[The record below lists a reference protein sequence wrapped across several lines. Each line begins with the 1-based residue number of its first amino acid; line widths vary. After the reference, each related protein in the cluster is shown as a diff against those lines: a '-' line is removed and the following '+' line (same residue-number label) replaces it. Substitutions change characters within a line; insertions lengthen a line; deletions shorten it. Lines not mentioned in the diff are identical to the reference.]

1 MLHVTVEG
9 KPVKMLVDTGATY
22 SSINTALPVSSLSK
36 KTTTLVG
43 FSGQPRTL
51 PFTKPLET
59 VITRTGCRL
68 WHKYIH
74 STDTPIN
81 LMGRDLLSAVQ
92 ARILCGP
99 EGVIIQF
106 PDGISI
112 QCSQQ
117 LQQHG
122 QWLMAPLPA
131 EAETATI
138 YWARLEPETPAGG
151 GVFSTYLLWK
161 PWICSL
167 APYHPPVDPLHCT
180 LYYDRKSDDVYRDL
194 FEEIEGHM
202 WDLTSSCI
210 LIGKEGVAAA
220 TELTPEQMQWFKMTE
235 KGVPHI
241 SLALAPGHEAREL
254 GSMVKHL
261 LLQTDWRKTHIPN
274 LYWSESQ
281 KAYQIK
287 QPMVDSGLLEMMLVS
302 RTHGRELTDHED
314 AEVMLA
320 ALPDTLW
327 SQGPFDVGFCHS
339 MAPIDLQMDET
350 QPIKR
355 PQYRWPSEANQ
366 GMEDTL
372 CGLWDAGVLEVS
384 CSEWNTPLRP
394 VQKADG
400 KTWRMAHDLRA
411 VNDVTIT
418 PVLPVPDPHRILASL
433 NPAYQW
439 FTVIDL
445 ANAFFCLPLSPSV
458 RHVFAFTYKG
468 MKLQYTRMPQGFKNS
483 PGLFNQVLKELLE
496 PCQMPDGT
504 LLLQYVDDLLIAA
517 KDEQACLAGTKK
529 VLLWLGEKGFK
540 VSRKKLQCCRQQ
552 VTFLGRVLTPSG
564 LAMSP
569 EHRNSILRHP
579 RPATVQEMLSFLGLC
594 GYSRHYIPCF
604 ADKTGVLRALI
615 REQGARNLKACL
627 VWTPEATEVFVSLVQ
642 ELASAATLATP
653 DYTLPFHLD
662 VSISGKV
669 VNGALYQKM
678 QHGRAVLM
686 YCSVPLDNIEQRQ
699 PDCSRYAAGLAKV
712 LLKTAHTV
720 MGHPVYVLTDH
731 AVSSFVASAAFTL
744 TPLRQTRLLKI
755 LTAPN
760 VNYVHSGVNMADQL
774 LVGPHECA
782 SKVQTVTKVR
792 PDLYSTPLGHG
803 RVAFTDGC
811 CWRDRM
817 GSLHAAAAAV
827 EWRDGSFQP
836 LKVMK
841 LNTHPS
847 AQAAEVF
854 ALVLALR
861 QCKGEAVTIY
871 SDSAYAVSAALID
884 LVGWLQNGFTTARGS
899 EIAHKDLMLQLFE
912 ALKYPSEVAIVKVP
926 GHSKADTLVARGN
939 RAADELAKQTAGYGG
954 AEDMMVSRGPLIV
967 DGEHPDS
974 CLPLSLSHADLCAAQ
989 GATSPEQKSVWLA
1002 AKAVKRS
1009 DGLWVGPKGQPALP
1023 EGRLMSEILTQAH
1036 TPSHV
1041 GPHAMMIHL
1050 RSWWHPKLSDVVWK
1064 FVADCE
1070 SCQTFNARPTL
1081 KPKPGL
1087 FQPAP
1092 WPGAE
1097 VIIDF
1102 TDMSTR
1108 VNGKRFLLVM
1118 VDAYSGW
1125 PEAYPCSKEDSTA
1138 VIKALITHYIPTHGF
1153 PALIRSDNGTHF
1165 NNKAL
1170 AKVESIL
1177 GLKHRFG
1184 CVYHP
1189 QSQGGV
1195 ERMNRTLK
1203 EKLAKI
1209 MAQTT
1214 MNWLQALPLALLSV
1228 RQSVNRRTGFA
1239 PFELMT
1245 GRLMPGPATTLV
1257 PPEDVTVPNLS
1268 HAAYWSYLSALVSSV
1283 SAQIGEKSA
1292 AAAAEEGVSAEKQL
1306 TPYVYVRVISRKWT
1320 DPRWKGP
1327 FRVLARTSH
1336 AAQLDFKGRRWYH
1349 YSQLRPAPE
1358 FVPSG

>member
-1 MLHVTVEG
+1 MRQTLAGACSLVQLQAIEEAAGTARLGREVPLPQVAAPLFENI
-9 KPVKMLVDTGATY
+9 KLTFPQPTDLAPTMFPYDVKMSPAQHYVTCVESWIETTGRHPALSPEAEVLFRTALVDG
-22 SSINTALPVSSLSK
+22 LPPDVKQQLMSDPDILVCAEARFKRHLLYHCRTFTESQAKVENETDALSK
-36 KTTTLVG
+36 
-43 FSGQPRTL
+43 Q
-51 PFTKPLET
+51 
-59 VITRTGCRL
+59 
-68 WHKYIH
+68 
-74 STDTPIN
+74 
-81 LMGRDLLSAVQ
+81 LLKLQLAKMHGEAKQSK
-92 ARILCGP
+92 
-99 EGVIIQF
+99 
-106 PDGISI
+106 
-112 QCSQQ
+112 SQ
-117 LQQHG
+117 
-122 QWLMAPLPA
+122 
-131 EAETATI
+131 
-138 YWARLEPETPAGG
+138 
-151 GVFSTYLLWK
+151 K
-161 PWICSL
+161 
-167 APYHPPVDPLHCT
+167 
-180 LYYDRKSDDVYRDL
+180 KDL

-241 SLALAPGHEAREL
+241 SLALAPGHEARQL

-355 PQYRWPSEANQ
+355 PQYRWPSEADQ

-517 KDEQACLAGTKK
+517 KDEQTCLEGTKK

-569 EHRNSILRHP
+569 EHRSSILRHP

-615 REQGARNLKACL
+615 REQGARNLRACL
-627 VWTPEATEVFVSLVQ
+627 VWTPEAAEVFVSLVQ
-642 ELASAATLATP
+642 ELASAAALATP

-782 SKVQTVTKVR
+782 SKVQTVAKVR

-803 RVAFTDGC
+803 RVVFTDGC

-871 SDSAYAVSAALID
+871 SDSAYAVSAALLD

-899 EIAHKDLMLQLFE
+899 EIAHKDLMLHLFE

-1023 EGRLMSEILTQAH
+1023 EGRLMSEVLTQAH

-1102 TDMSTR
+1102 TDMNTR
-1108 VNGKRFLLVM
+1108 VNGKRFLLVL

-1125 PEAYPCSKEDSTA
+1125 PEAYPCSKEDSAA

-1189 QSQGGV
+1189 QSQGRV
-1195 ERMNRTLK
+1195 ERLNRTLK

-1209 MAQTT
+1209 MAQTA

-1228 RQSVNRRTGFA
+1228 RQSVNRSTGFA

-1257 PPEDVTVPNLS
+1257 PPEDVPVPNLS
-1268 HAAYWSYLSALVSSV
+1268 HTAYWSYLSALVSSV
-1283 SAQIGEKSA
+1283 SAQLGEKSA
-1292 AAAAEEGVSAEKQL
+1292 AAAAEEGVSVEKQL

>member
-302 RTHGRELTDHED
+302 RTHGR
-314 AEVMLA
+314 
-320 ALPDTLW
+320 
-327 SQGPFDVGFCHS
+327 
-339 MAPIDLQMDET
+339 
-350 QPIKR
+350 
-355 PQYRWPSEANQ
+355 
-366 GMEDTL
+366 
-372 CGLWDAGVLEVS
+372 
-384 CSEWNTPLRP
+384 
-394 VQKADG
+394 
-400 KTWRMAHDLRA
+400 
-411 VNDVTIT
+411 
-418 PVLPVPDPHRILASL
+418 
-433 NPAYQW
+433 
-439 FTVIDL
+439 
-445 ANAFFCLPLSPSV
+445 
-458 RHVFAFTYKG
+458 
-468 MKLQYTRMPQGFKNS
+468 
-483 PGLFNQVLKELLE
+483 
-496 PCQMPDGT
+496 
-504 LLLQYVDDLLIAA
+504 
-517 KDEQACLAGTKK
+517 
-529 VLLWLGEKGFK
+529 
-540 VSRKKLQCCRQQ
+540 
-552 VTFLGRVLTPSG
+552 
-564 LAMSP
+564 
-569 EHRNSILRHP
+569 
-579 RPATVQEMLSFLGLC
+579 
-594 GYSRHYIPCF
+594 
-604 ADKTGVLRALI
+604 
-615 REQGARNLKACL
+615 
-627 VWTPEATEVFVSLVQ
+627 
-642 ELASAATLATP
+642 
-653 DYTLPFHLD
+653 
-662 VSISGKV
+662 
-669 VNGALYQKM
+669 
-678 QHGRAVLM
+678 
-686 YCSVPLDNIEQRQ
+686 
-699 PDCSRYAAGLAKV
+699 
-712 LLKTAHTV
+712 
-720 MGHPVYVLTDH
+720 VLTDH

-827 EWRDGSFQP
+827 EWRGGSFQP

-1214 MNWLQALPLALLSV
+1214 MNWLQPLPLALLSV